1 VTFDFR
7 GTWEVFLDAKWFY
20 SRLGYPERMEIAAP
34 DAPHG
39 FTIQLREAVAR
50 WMSRWLL
57 GKDTVIREVDAL
69 PDAMTDEQLRAYS
82 QPDWTQEQLQCTPK
96 GQTLLMPGER
106 SVFQINAGIAASLKK
121 GRVPKWRGLSD
132 DEKRKLVRETI
143 GARSLDALPAPKV
156 ETVAKIE
163 RDGYAIHKLVLT
175 LDERLH
181 LPALAF
187 VPAKPTGPATLYL
200 HGVSMA
206 QDADGPIATL
216 VKQGHI
222 VLAAELRGIGETE
235 TGHDKR
241 DYGYGRFGR
250 DNQEIFTAYLMGKSF
265 VGMRTEDVA
274 TWTRFLKDF
283 SSAGTKPAEV
293 HLIAIGEAAISA
305 LHAAALAPD
314 AFRSVTL
321 RQMIPSWDAI
331 VRATETF
338 DQAVNVVHGALK
350 HYDLP
355 DLADLAGV
363 GKVIHREPADV
374 MSRVVEARK

>member
-1 VTFDFR
+1 V
-7 GTWEVFLDAKWFY
+7 
-20 SRLGYPERMEIAAP
+20 
-34 DAPHG
+34 
-39 FTIQLREAVAR
+39 
-50 WMSRWLL
+50 LL
-57 GKDTVIREVDAL
+57 T
-69 PDAMTDEQLRAYS
+69 
-82 QPDWTQEQLQCTPK
+82 
-96 GQTLLMPGER
+96 PGER

-121 GRVPKWRGLSD
+121 TRASKWRSLSD
-132 DEKRKLVRETI
+132 DDKRKLVSETI
-143 GARSLDALPAPKV
+143 GARPPDALPEPKV
-156 ETVAKIE
+156 ETIAKIE

-175 LDERLH
+175 VDERLH

-187 VPAKPTGPATLYL
+187 VPANPSGPATLYL

-206 QDADGPIATL
+206 QDAALGGPIEAL

-222 VLAAELRGIGETE
+222 VVAAELRGIGETE

-250 DNQEIFTAYLMGKSF
+250 DNQEIFLAYLMGRNF
-265 VGMRTEDVA
+265 VGMRIEDVT

-283 SSAGTKPAEV
+283 APTGAKPAELRLV
-293 HLIAIGEAAISA
+293 AIGEAAIPA

-314 AFRSVTL
+314 AFRTVTL
-321 RQMIPSWDAI
+321 RRMMPSWEAI
-331 VRATETF
+331 VLATETF